1 MIKNTVREDAS
12 KRPDG
17 SDMKLVEKDIDL
29 LRLPF
34 EFYMYYIGEKGMVLV
49 PNLEK
54 KSVFH

>member
-1 MIKNTVREDAS
+1 MTEAVRVES
-12 KRPDG
+12 PKRPDG
-17 SDMKLVEKDIDL
+17 GDMRLVEKDIDL

-49 PNLEK
+49 PDIDK

>member
-1 MIKNTVREDAS
+1 MEAARVETPT
-12 KRPDG
+12 RPDG
-17 SDMKLVEKDIDL
+17 NDMKLVESDIDL

-34 EFYMYYIGEKGMVLV
+34 EFYMYYIGERGMVLV